1 MKRNHRWAQSQ
12 VIRCVI
18 YVIRYD
24 RNLERKKLTLSGTSR
39 EMRWKRRG
47 WAWGAGSRW
56 RVKTWALQSVCCI
69 KRRICPSVTAWPWTS
84 LWSECSCPP
93 TPPPKAYT
101 VKSLFPKMIFGG
113 GSWGRYVGHEGET
126 LINGIIAVIKEA
138 PERPPDFPPCEDT
151 VRQCRPWTHK
161 IALTRLWRC
170 WHLELGLPSLQ
181 NCRQ

>member
-1 MKRNHRWAQSQ
+1 MSLRTYVLTNKKRFAYLQVKRNHRWAQSQ

-69 KRRICPSVTAWPWTS
+69 KRRVCPSVTAWPWTS

-93 TPPPKAYT
+93 TPPPK
-101 VKSLFPKMIFGG
+101 SLYGEILVPKNDIWRWVVREVRRSWGWNPHKWDYCCHKR
-113 GSWGRYVGHEGET
+113 GSWEASRLSALWGHSE
-126 LINGIIAVIKEA
+126 AVPA
-138 PERPPDFPPCEDT
+138 VNP
-151 VRQCRPWTHK
+151 
-161 IALTRLWRC
+161 
-170 WHLELGLPSLQ
+170 
-181 NCRQ
+181 